1 VARATRQ
8 TDHPNLSN
16 DIPIL
21 SSDDELISHSKLDEG
36 EHLSALLESP
46 SVDQCDCDEVDLSA
60 PVIDDSI
67 ISGAADDEASSMLE
81 ESLSLDQQLLL
92 LTQLIDRHDAENPMD
107 PETSQ
112 SFFVNPDDENL
123 LI

>member
-1 VARATRQ
+1 ME
-8 TDHPNLSN
+8 LST
-16 DIPIL
+16 
-21 SSDDELISHSKLDEG
+21 
-36 EHLSALLESP
+36 
-46 SVDQCDCDEVDLSA
+46 

-92 LTQLIDRHDAENPMD
+92 LTQLIDQHDAENPMD

-112 SFFVNPDDENL
+112 SFFVNPDDENFL
-123 LI
+123 T